1 MMFQLWDEE
10 SANLLGS
17 YSTEDAALSIVRDVV
32 EKHGR
37 EAIDAILLIR
47 DDTEEQLTEIASGVA
62 LVDLA
67 LARTSPAA

>member
-1 MMFQLWDEE
+1 MFQLWDEE
-10 SANLLGS
+10 SANLVGS
-17 YSTEDAALSIVRDVV
+17 YSTEDAALSIVRDAV

-37 EAIDAILLIR
+37 EAIDTILLLR
-47 DDTEEQLTEIASGVA
+47 EDAGEQLTEIAAGVA

>member
-1 MMFQLWDEE
+1 MYQLWDEE

-17 YSTEDAALSIVRDVV
+17 NTTEDAALSIVRDAV

-37 EAIDAILLIR
+37 EAIDTILLLR
-47 DDTEEQLTEIASGVA
+47 EDAGEQFTTIAAGVA